1 MMKKSFASMAFA
13 LAFLISFA
21 QNGLNQK
28 VHFQLQEG
36 SILEHLMVVEA
47 QTDLTFS
54 YGNGVNVRKK
64 VTLLKSDYTVQAF
77 LKEVFG
83 DETRFKLNRS
93 KVILYPKPNNQ
104 KTGIKS
110 TISGYVKDANGGENL
125 IGATIFDTTTRT
137 GTVTNLYGFF
147 SHTVPATKR
156 VVLSISYLGYHDT
169 LVSVDLSTSPTLT
182 IELKEVS
189 RKIGAVVVEASRQQE
204 TQMSTVSVTSD
215 EIAKMPRFMGEPD
228 VLKTLALMPGVK
240 SSNDNTGGMYV
251 RGGGPDQNLILLDG
265 ATIYNSAHAFDL
277 FSTFN
282 NSAIKH
288 VDLIK
293 GGFPARYGGRLSSVI
308 DARMR
313 EGNMQRFTGEI
324 GAGYLLS
331 KFTFEGPLIKNKAS
345 FLVSGRRTMLDGLTK
360 FAEVVSREDSFQ
372 QTQTIT
378 FQDYN
383 GKVNYILSDKDRF
396 YLSFYNSGDL
406 FRVTEDVITKNSGA
420 TNTEH
425 FDVDLHWSNS
435 LLSGRW
441 NHVFGPKLF
450 ANTTA
455 TYSKF
460 NIGVN
465 VLEESTVTH
474 DGEDVS
480 SGYENKFSS
489 LIRDYGVRTQFDY
502 FPSPKH
508 KVKFGVNGIYH
519 QFEPGFTSVK
529 ISGTLVDD
537 ELDTVLG
544 KQALSSVEWS
554 VFAEDEIEL
563 GSRTMVNVGLH
574 QSMLHVNNI
583 SYPSI
588 QPRFAIN
595 YQVKSNLS
603 FSGSYAE
610 MAQFIHLLSNN
621 TLGIPLDLWVPA
633 TKDAPPMRSRQIAAG
648 VKWTLAKGMFEMTTE
663 TYYKSMTNLI
673 AYREGVSITSAKERW
688 EDKIVTNGIGDA
700 YGIEWF
706 FQKRKGKTTGWLGY
720 TLSWSNRTFDDV
732 NNGKTYP
739 HKYDRRHD
747 ASVVIAHQLTER
759 ISLSGSWVFASGNAV
774 TFPHTVSSPMPTLP
788 HLQGQQMPGR
798 PVYVSEG
805 RNAVRL
811 PNYHRLDL
819 GVNFEK
825 VRRRGVRT
833 WNLSV
838 YNAYVRKNPFF
849 VFPAQQ
855 ADGTRY
861 LRQISAFWIVPSI
874 SYIFKFN

>member
-1 MMKKSFASMAFA
+1 MKKSSVSLVFV
-13 LAFLISFA
+13 LAFLVSFA

-28 VHFQLQEG
+28 VHFNSQKG
-36 SILEHLMVVEA
+36 SILEHLKTVEA

-54 YGNGVNVRKK
+54 YGSQVDVKK
-64 VTLLKSDYTVQAF
+64 NITLAKSEYTVQAF
-77 LKEVFG
+77 LEEVFG
-83 DETRFKLNRS
+83 DETRHKLNRS
-93 KVILYPKPNNQ
+93 KVILYPKPSD
-104 KTGIKS
+104 KKSGGRS

-125 IGATIFDTTTRT
+125 IGANIFDTITHT

-147 SHTVPATKR
+147 SHTVPNASR
-156 VVLSISYLGYHDT
+156 VALSISYLGYHDT
-169 LVSVDLSTSPTLT
+169 LVVVDPSTASTLT
-182 IELKEVS
+182 VELKEVS

-204 TQMSTVSVTSD
+204 TQMSTVSVTSE

-313 EGNMQRFTGEI
+313 EGNMQHFTGEI
-324 GAGYLLS
+324 GVGYLLS
-331 KFTFEGPLIKNKAS
+331 KFTVEGPIIKNKAS
-345 FLVSGRRTMLDGLTK
+345 FLISGRRTLLDGLTK
-360 FAEVVSREDSFQ
+360 FAELVTREDSFQ
-372 QTQTIT
+372 QTQTIR
-378 FQDYN
+378 FQDFN
-383 GKVNYILSDKDRF
+383 GKVNYMLSNKDRF

-406 FRVTEDVITKNSGA
+406 FRVTENIIVAEGGT
-420 TNTEH
+420 TNKEH

-435 LLSGRW
+435 LVSGRW
-441 NHVFGPKLF
+441 NHVFSPKLF
-450 ANTTA
+450 SNTTA

-460 NIGVN
+460 DIGVN
-465 VLEESTVTH
+465 VLEESTITYNN
-474 DGEDVS
+474 EDVS
-480 SGYENKFSS
+480 SGYENRFSS
-489 LIRDYGVRTQFDY
+489 LIKDYGVRTQFDY
-502 FPSPKH
+502 FPNPKH
-508 KVKFGVNGIYH
+508 KVKFGANGIYH

-529 ISGTLVDD
+529 ISGTLVDN

-544 KQALSSVEWS
+544 KQALASVEWS
-554 VFAEDEIEL
+554 LFAEDEIEL
-563 GSRTMVNVGLH
+563 SSHAKMNVGLH
-574 QSMLHVNNI
+574 QSMLHVKGK

-588 QPRFAIN
+588 QPRFALN
-595 YQVKSNLS
+595 YQIKPKLS
-603 FSGSYAE
+603 FSVSYAE
-610 MAQFIHLLSNN
+610 MTQFIHLLTNN

-633 TKDAPPMRSRQIAAG
+633 TQDAPPMRSRQVAG
-648 VKWTLAKGMFEMTTE
+648 GIKWTLGKGMFEMTTE
-663 TYYKSMTNLI
+663 GYYKSMTNLI
-673 AYREGVSITSAKERW
+673 AYKEGVSITSAKERW
-688 EDKIVTNGIGDA
+688 EDKIVTDGVGHA

-720 TLSWSNRTFDDV
+720 TLSWSDRTFEDV
-732 NNGKTYP
+732 NSGRTYP

-747 ASVVIAHQLTER
+747 ASVVIAHQLNER
-759 ISLSGSWVFASGNAV
+759 ISLSGSWVFATGNAV

-788 HLQGQQMPGR
+788 HLQNPQMPGR

-819 GVNFEK
+819 GINFEK
-825 VRRRGVRT
+825 VRRRGIRT

-855 ADGTRY
+855 SDGTRY
-861 LRQISAFWIVPSI
+861 LRQISAFWIVPSL